1 METTTKPN
9 FFQRLLGNGKTA
21 PAQEPDV
28 IADAPMPLPST
39 LLMLDLPPNDPLVA
53 YFSSQPG
60 VVELDKLNFESP
72 ALREL
77 KQQSINLVIPLV
89 NQGELLGVMNLS
101 DRLSDQDYSSDD
113 RGLLNNLATQTAPA
127 IRVAQLVRQQKLETQ
142 ARERLEQEL
151 RIARLVQQTL
161 LPQELPTL
169 EGWHIA
175 AHYRP
180 ARSVGGDFYDF
191 IHYNDGRLALVIGDV
206 TDKGVPAAL
215 VMASTRATL
224 RGVAL
229 DYAAQ
234 HNVTQSGTDPGEVL
248 ARANDLICPDIPP
261 KMFITCFY
269 AILDPKTGLLQ
280 YANAGHDVPYVR
292 RGIESIELR
301 ARGMPLGLIPAMP
314 YEVKELQLEPGDS
327 ILFYSDGLVE
337 AHNPKKEMFGFPRL
351 SAYVA
356 THVGGAQLIQTVL
369 EELEIFTGPEWEQ
382 EDDVTLVTL
391 ERASPPAS
399 SPEFFVSQKIRE
411 RGEIDS
417 PSSET
422 AVPFQERGRGGEAKW
437 RTLAEFQVPSAEGNE
452 REVMN
457 RVAEAAQNVLPA
469 ARMEQLKTA
478 VAEATMNAIEHGN
491 KSNPDLPVQVTV
503 KASSQL
509 LSVHITD
516 EGGSVPIPD
525 TPAPDL
531 DAKLDGLQSPRGWG
545 LFLIKQFVDEMNIL
559 TDEKHHTIEL
569 IWHLDGKEN
578 A

>member
-1 METTTKPN
+1 METTNQRPN
-9 FFQRLLGNGKTA
+9 FWQRLFGRGAA
-21 PAQEPDV
+21 PIEKPVALP
-28 IADAPMPLPST
+28 DAPKPLPGT
-39 LLMLDLPPNDPLVA
+39 LLTLDLPPNDPLVA

-60 VVELDKLNFESP
+60 VVEVDKLNLESS
-72 ALREL
+72 ALRDL
-77 KQQSINLVIPLV
+77 QAQGVKLVIPLV
-89 NQGELLGVMNLS
+89 NQGELLGLMNLGQ
-101 DRLSDQDYSSDD
+101 RLSDQDYSSDD
-113 RGLLNNLATQTAPA
+113 RVLLNNLATQTAPA
-127 IRVAQLVRQQKLETQ
+127 VRVAQLVRQQKLEAQ

-191 IHYNDGRLALVIGDV
+191 IHYNDGRMALVIGDV

-224 RGVAL
+224 RGVAF
-229 DYAAQ
+229 DYNSSQIGTPEQ
-234 HNVTQSGTDPGEVL
+234 HMTPGDVL

-269 AILDPKTGLLQ
+269 AILDPKTGMLQ

-292 RGIESIELR
+292 RGNASLELR
-301 ARGMPLGLIPAMP
+301 ARGMPLGLLPGMP
-314 YEVKELQLEPGDS
+314 YDVEEIQLEPGDS

-337 AHNPKKEMFGFPRL
+337 AHNPAREMFGFPRL
-351 SAYVA
+351 SEYVA
-356 THVGGAQLIQTVL
+356 GHAGGAALIESVL
-369 EELEIFTGPEWEQ
+369 EDLEVFTGPNWEQ

-391 ERASPPAS
+391 ERSPLSPMPA
-399 SPEFFVSQKIRE
+399 
-411 RGEIDS
+411 
-417 PSSET
+417 
-422 AVPFQERGRGGEAKW
+422 EAEQAQDLK
-437 RTLAEFQVPSAEGNE
+437 TLAEFQTPSAEGNE
-452 REVMN
+452 REVMT
-457 RVAEAAQNVLPA
+457 RVADAVKDVLPPT
-469 ARMEQLKTA
+469 RMEQLKTA
-478 VAEATMNAIEHGN
+478 VAEATMNAMEHGN
-491 KSNPDLPVQVTV
+491 KNNPEIPVLVAV
-503 KASSQL
+503 KASPKL

-525 TPAPDL
+525 NPAPDL
-531 DAKLDGLQSPRGWG
+531 DAKLAGMQSPRGWG
-545 LFLIKQFVDEMNIL
+545 LFLIKQFVDEMNII

-569 IWHLDGKEN
+569 IWHLDDKK